1 MILFLFY
8 AIITLASLYISY
20 YMLEVDE
27 TFFRFLLIAK
37 KALIKSIFVFFLP
50 KFIHYLII
58 GPTSLII
65 SFDLFIFEICFF
77 TMIITDFFDKSI
89 FTIIP
94 FILIGWKSLFFIL
107 IGAYDSIFWSCIL
120 AFFIFVIYRTLNDI
134 FFFFLNKES
143 IGFGDILCLWV
154 FSFYTDSIGLIV
166 TFWLASLLGLLKTL
180 VSKLIW
186 LRSPINSEIPFV
198 PYLYLGYQTMLSLMT
213 FKYVYN
219 FFSM

>member
-65 SFDLFIFEICFF
+65 SFDLFIFEICFL
-77 TMIITDFFDKSI
+77 TMIVTDFFEKTI

-94 FILIGWKSLFFIL
+94 FILIAWKSFFFIW
-107 IGAYDSIFWSCIL
+107 IGAYDAIFGSYILACSIF
-120 AFFIFVIYRTLNDI
+120 IFYRIINHI
-134 FFFFLNKES
+134 FFFF
-143 IGFGDILCLWV
+143 
-154 FSFYTDSIGLIV
+154 
-166 TFWLASLLGLLKTL
+166 
-180 VSKLIW
+180 
-186 LRSPINSEIPFV
+186 
-198 PYLYLGYQTMLSLMT
+198 
-213 FKYVYN
+213 
-219 FFSM
+219 